1 MSSPAVRWAGPRTLL
16 LELADLDDVVA
27 LHARLAHTPLPGQIE
42 VLAAAETIML
52 AFDSR
57 AHALAAPATLDEFGS
72 SAAPAPEGREITLDV
87 VYDGEDLDEVGRLT
101 GLGADGVVAAHTG
114 QVWTAAFG
122 GFAPGFAYLHGEDES
137 LAVPRRDTPRTA
149 VPAGSVGLAGPFSA
163 VYPARSPGGWQL
175 IGRTTA
181 RMWDLGR
188 ERPAL
193 VRPGDIVHYRAVR
206 DAVEV
211 QPAESGTPATAPLTV
226 PPPAPATQ
234 PAAGPAPAASGT
246 ALTVIS
252 PGLQSLIQDL
262 GRPGLGDLGVPASGA
277 ADAASARQANRL
289 VGNGPGDAVI
299 ETLLGGLQVRAVG
312 ALVLALAGS
321 AESASISGPHGERTA
336 TARAPFALH
345 DGETLTLDSPG
356 TGLRSFLAVRGG
368 LAVAPVLGSRSTDT
382 LSGLGPAPLAAGVS
396 LPIGP
401 AGHGH
406 IVGNP
411 EPAATDTPGEGTLT
425 LRVTPGPRADWFD
438 EGALD
443 ALCGAS
449 WTAGTQSNRIGVR
462 LEAGDGQAPLRRT
475 RTGELASEGT
485 ATGSLQVP
493 PSGLPVLFL
502 ADHPVTGG
510 YPVIAVVVP
519 EDLPAA
525 AQAAPGTALRFR
537 VVDPDTLEADT
548 LDAAAPA
555 PAPATTEGT
564 RP

>member
-1 MSSPAVRWAGPRTLL
+1 MSPSAVRWAGPRTLL
-16 LELADLDDVVA
+16 LEPGGLEAVVA
-27 LHARLAHTPLPGQIE
+27 LHARLAGTPLPGQIE
-42 VLAAAETIML
+42 VLAAAETVML
-52 AFDSR
+52 SFATR
-57 AHALAAPATLDEFGS
+57 ADALAAPAAVERLGHVAGAS
-72 SAAPAPEGREITLDV
+72 VPGREITIEV
-87 VYDGEDLDEVGRLT
+87 VYDGEDLADVGRLT
-101 GLGADGVVAAHTG
+101 GLGTDGVIAAHTG

-149 VPAGSVGLAGPFSA
+149 VPAGSGALAGPVSA

-175 IGRTTA
+175 IGRTDA
-181 RMWDLGR
+181 IMWDLER

-193 VRPGDIVHYRAVR
+193 VRPGDTVRYRAVR
-206 DAVEV
+206 DRVLT
-211 QPAESGTPATAPLTV
+211 STPADGTAAVRP
-226 PPPAPATQ
+226 
-234 PAAGPAPAASGT
+234 AGPASPTGPDRPSGT
-246 ALTVIS
+246 ALTVLDA
-252 PGLQSLIQDL
+252 GLQSLLQDL
-262 GRPGLGDLGVPASGA
+262 GRPGLGDLGVPAAGA
-277 ADAASARQANRL
+277 ADTASARQANRL
-289 VGNGPGDAVI
+289 VGNPPGDAVI

-321 AESASISGPHGERTA
+321 AAGASITGPHGDRNAPVRT
-336 TARAPFALH
+336 PFALH
-345 DGETLTLDSPG
+345 DGEILTLDAPG
-356 TGLRSFLAVRGG
+356 TGLRSYLAVRGG
-368 LAVAPVLGSRSTDT
+368 LAVPPVLGSRSTDT
-382 LSGLGPAPLAAGVS
+382 LSGIGPAPLAAGTA
-396 LPIGP
+396 LPIGA

-406 IVGNP
+406 VVANP
-411 EPAATDTPGEGTLT
+411 EPAVTGREADGTAV

-443 ALCGAS
+443 ALCAAP

-462 LEAGDGQAPLRRT
+462 LEAGEGQSPLQRT

-525 AQAAPGTALRFR
+525 AQLPPGTPIRFR
-537 VVDPDTLEADT
+537 LVNPDTLE
-548 LDAAAPA
+548 L
-555 PAPATTEGT
+555 PATTEGT
-564 RP
+564 HP